1 MWSSVAVD
9 DGVYWF
15 VFSVV
20 FVNVDDDHCYVWV
33 VDVAYGVVE
42 VVDTSCLWW
51 WLYGEIGYTDWSV
64 SACR

>member
-1 MWSSVAVD
+1 MVVWSSVAVD

-33 VDVAYGVVE
+33 VDVVAYGVVE
-42 VVDTSCLWW
+42 VVVDV
-51 WLYGEIGYTDWSV
+51 Y
-64 SACR
+64 